1 MEDQHQFL
9 IQSNNALRGKI
20 VEIKNALDTYQTIR
34 AGMSESEQ
42 FIFIN
47 NIINS
52 IKNIQ

>member
-9 IQSNNALRGKI
+9 IQSNDALRGKI
-20 VEIKNALDTYQTIR
+20 VEIKDALDTYQSTR
-34 AGMSESEQ
+34 AGMSEAEQ